1 MQAAT
6 LNKDYQAAVAIGSLQ
21 GKDMLLRTTKRLGF
35 EPDDVLDSVEVRLQ
49 HSRRMLRNLR
59 ACVMQAASLNQDY
72 QTAVAIGSL
81 QGKDMLL
88 RITKRPGF
96 ELDDVLESDNDEKSE
111 SLWGR
116 LTSWASKSNP
126 LSEPALGAGE
136 PLHHCPL
143 TSITF
148 LFLCPHFIASGYVQ
162 AIWCVFVITANGV
175 GFSFL

>member
-6 LNKDYQAAVAIGSLQ
+6 LNK
-21 GKDMLLRTTKRLGF
+21 
-35 EPDDVLDSVEVRLQ
+35 
-49 HSRRMLRNLR
+49 
-59 ACVMQAASLNQDY
+59 DY

-96 ELDDVLESDNDEKSE
+96 ELDDVLESGSDEKSE

-116 LTSWASKSNP
+116 LTSWASKPNP

-136 PLHHCPL
+136 PLQHCPFNPPPPPFWPWV
-143 TSITF
+143 TF
-148 LFLCPHFIASGYVQ
+148 
-162 AIWCVFVITANGV
+162 
-175 GFSFL
+175 